1 MSELGDEM
9 IKVGTCGWGFY
20 KGGFRAFIQK
30 FSLVEVQQTFY
41 KLSMIKTAE
50 RWRAEAPGDFEFALK
65 AWQAITHLPT
75 SPTWRRA
82 GIKPTKT
89 QLDKYG
95 WLRPTKENFEAWRRT
110 KEICDALKAKV
121 CVIQCP
127 PNFKLTPENIVNMRK
142 FLGKIDRGKLALAWE
157 PRGDWKE
164 HPDEI
169 AKLCEELELIHV
181 VDLMRREPVSKHS
194 IAYIRLHGLN
204 PREYDYNYK
213 YSLTELKQLAKKA
226 KASAKKHWEVY
237 IMFNNY
243 FMYDNARQLMKILK
257 V

>member
-1 MSELGDEM
+1 M

-41 KLSMIKTAE
+41 KLPMVKTAE
-50 RWRAEAPGDFEFALK
+50 RWRAETPHKFEFTVK
-65 AWQAITHLPT
+65 SWQAITHMPT
-75 SPTWRRA
+75 SPTWRRT
-82 GIKPTKT
+82 GIKPTES
-89 QLDKYG
+89 QLNKYG

-110 KEICDALKAKV
+110 KEICDALEAKV

-127 PNFKLTPENIVNMRK
+127 PNFKYTPENIVNIHK

-169 AKLCEELELIHV
+169 AELCEELELVHV
-181 VDLMRREPVSKHS
+181 VDLMRRKPVSKHP

-213 YSLTELKQLAKKA
+213 YSITELKQLAKKA
-226 KASAKKHWEVY
+226 EALAKKHREVY
-237 IMFNNY
+237 IMFNNF